1 MMNAIKRNK
10 TMNTRKPRILLALGA
25 LAALTISGC
34 ATVPYDCPL
43 GTECVGTKEVYDAA
57 VSNQGNS
64 ESVMGFKKDKKQSQA
79 VADFDFHDTDSFSMP
94 NDSQQAKPHTAQW
107 RPYAGGGLTD
117 KPVYQPPQPVRI
129 WIAPWKASDGLL
141 RSGQFIYA
149 TRPGRWTMGEMRSEG
164 VGSQV
169 LRPRAVLKPADQKTA
184 EKRVQPEAQ
193 LVPGSKE

>member
-1 MMNAIKRNK
+1 MMNAIKSNEHI
-10 TMNTRKPRILLALGA
+10 NTRKPRILLALGA

-64 ESVMGFKKDKKQSQA
+64 ESVLGFKEDKKDSQA
-79 VADFDFHDTDSFSMP
+79 ASTKGEDQED
-94 NDSQQAKPHTAQW
+94 KPLTAQW
-107 RPYAGGGLTD
+107 RPFAGGGLTD

-164 VGSQV
+164 VGGQV
-169 LRPRAVLKPADQKTA
+169 LRPRAVLKPADQDAA

-193 LVPGSKE
+193 LVPGSK